1 MKHDGSEHKGPLYYK
16 SNISEWVVGQCGVF
30 LGGFFGNY
38 FVEVQ
43 KNKQISCELGVYN

>member
-16 SNISEWVVGQCGVF
+16 SNISEWVVGQCGGFFGV
-30 LGGFFGNY
+30 FFGNY

-43 KNKQISCELGVYN
+43 KKTNKLWAWRL

>member
-1 MKHDGSEHKGPLYYK
+1 MEVSIKGNFIIKAILA
-16 SNISEWVVGQCGVF
+16 NEWWVNVVF

-43 KNKQISCELGVYN
+43 KKTNKLWAWRL

>member
-1 MKHDGSEHKGPLYYK
+1 MEVSIKGHFIIKAILA
-16 SNISEWVVGQCGVF
+16 NEWWVNVGVF

-43 KNKQISCELGVYN
+43 KKTNKLWAWRL

>member
-1 MKHDGSEHKGPLYYK
+1 MMEVSIKGHFIIKAILA
-16 SNISEWVVGQCGVF
+16 NEWWVNVGF

-43 KNKQISCELGVYN
+43 KKTNKL

>member
-16 SNISEWVVGQCGVF
+16 SNISEWVVGQS
-30 LGGFFGNY
+30 GFFGNY

-43 KNKQISCELGVYN
+43 KKTSKLWAWCL

>member
-1 MKHDGSEHKGPLYYK
+1 MEVSIKGHFIIKAILA
-16 SNISEWVVGQCGVF
+16 NEWWVNVGGF

-43 KNKQISCELGVYN
+43 KKTNKLWAWRL

>member
-1 MKHDGSEHKGPLYYK
+1 MMEVSIKGNFIIKAILA
-16 SNISEWVVGQCGVF
+16 NEWWVNVGVF

-43 KNKQISCELGVYN
+43 KKTNKL

>member
-16 SNISEWVVGQCGVF
+16 SNISEWVVGQCGF
-30 LGGFFGNY
+30 FWGGGFFGNY

-43 KNKQISCELGVYN
+43 KKTNKLWAWRL